1 MLTCLSPWQNG
12 TLLDFC
18 SKGPWFNPRLDQMV
32 VHGKYYKLFIISNNN
47 TQDSGLWI
55 SGISGIKDKSV
66 DLLAIDLD
74 KKMKT
79 EDGVWMTKIK
89 DDLTWMTTWCV
100 CVCAR

>member
-66 DLLAIDLD
+66 LSVYVLHVYVGIPPSVL
-74 KKMKT
+74 
-79 EDGVWMTKIK
+79 
-89 DDLTWMTTWCV
+89 V
-100 CVCAR
+100 CK